1 MSFELAPA
9 SRSRRI
15 GPPEGVNVWLV
26 VLLLFSVAAILAQ
39 SSGLFTGRP
48 SAEPR
53 EITPRGDLAADEKS
67 TIEIFRSASP
77 SVVHITSLAV
87 RRDIFGLNA
96 AKIPEGTGT
105 GFVWDSRGHIVT
117 NFHVIKA
124 AEGALVSLNDNST
137 WEAVLVGYAAD
148 KDLAVLKIDAP
159 SEKLAPIP
167 LGTSGNLQVGQK
179 TFAIGNPFGLDQT
192 LTTGVIS
199 GLGREIPS
207 HGGRTIEGVIQ
218 TDAAINPGNSGGPLL
233 DSAGLM
239 IGVNTAIYS
248 TSGSYSGI
256 GFAVPVD
263 TVNHYVP
270 QLIEHGKI
278 VRPGLGCDF
287 LEDWLARRLDVTEGV
302 LIGYV
307 TPGSSADAAGLQ
319 PTYPDRRGIFVGDI
333 ILQVD
338 NVSTRD
344 KNELLK
350 AFEKHRVGTT
360 VTLTVSRAGRLI
372 RIPITL
378 QAEVDRIDR

>member
-1 MSFELAPA
+1 VSFELAPA
-9 SRSRRI
+9 SRSRRT
-15 GPPEGVNVWLV
+15 GPPDGVNVWLV

-39 SSGLFTGRP
+39 SSGMFPGHA
-48 SAEPR
+48 SAVPR
-53 EITPRGDLAADEKS
+53 AITPRGDLADDEKS
-67 TIEIFRSASP
+67 TIEIFSAASP
-77 SVVHITSLAV
+77 SVVHITSLTV
-87 RRDIFGLNA
+87 QRDLLGLNEST
-96 AKIPEGTGT
+96 IPEGTGT
-105 GFVWDSRGHIVT
+105 GFVWDSHGHIVT
-117 NFHVIKA
+117 NFHVIQQA
-124 AEGALVSLNDNST
+124 RGALVTLTDNST
-137 WEAVLVGYAAD
+137 WEAVLIGYAAD

-159 SEKLAPIP
+159 PDKLTPIP
-167 LGTSGNLQVGQK
+167 IGTSRNLQVGQK

-270 QLIEHGKI
+270 QLIEHGNI

-287 LEDWLARRLDVTEGV
+287 LEDWLTRRLEVPDGV
-302 LIGYV
+302 LIKQV
-307 TPGSSADAAGLQ
+307 EPGSSASSAGLR
-319 PTYPDRRGIFVGDI
+319 PTYLDRRGIHLGDI
-333 ILQVD
+333 ILRLNDTQI
-338 NVSTRD
+338 RD
-344 KNELLK
+344 KNDLLK
-350 AFEKHRVGTT
+350 AFEKYEVGTD
-360 VTLTVSRAGRLI
+360 VSLTVSRAGRQI
-372 RIPITL
+372 RIPVKL
-378 QAEVDRIDR
+378 QAEVDRTVQ